1 MKINLISIWLLS
13 TLSILI
19 VATSLTA
26 IVYAQEEGNA
36 TDSEK
41 PIKFFAI
48 QHAQYGSI
56 SEINST
62 AYSLELNDVS
72 DKTILFSDRP
82 DRIVKTE
89 NTQELLDRWYD
100 AGTDTKNSFFL
111 VPPNA
116 ALVIDDQ
123 EKQEDVVV
131 VELFEPAYDYD
142 SNILVYNFKYLNNTI
157 SKLPSEFGQITL
169 VIDSTFINATP
180 GDYN

>member
-1 MKINLISIWLLS
+1 MSKLSLFLILGIIS
-13 TLSILI
+13 
-19 VATSLTA
+19 SLVLFSNNMIYGQQPENT
-26 IVYAQEEGNA
+26 ISSDE
-36 TDSEK
+36 
-41 PIKFFAI
+41 PIKFLAI
-48 QHAQYGSI
+48 QHAQSGSI
-56 SEINST
+56 SKVNAT
-62 AYSLELNDVS
+62 TNFLELQNVS
-72 DKTILFSDRP
+72 NPILFSDRP

-89 NTQELLDRWYD
+89 NTQEFLDRWYD
-100 AGTDTKNSFFL
+100 AGTDAKNSFFL